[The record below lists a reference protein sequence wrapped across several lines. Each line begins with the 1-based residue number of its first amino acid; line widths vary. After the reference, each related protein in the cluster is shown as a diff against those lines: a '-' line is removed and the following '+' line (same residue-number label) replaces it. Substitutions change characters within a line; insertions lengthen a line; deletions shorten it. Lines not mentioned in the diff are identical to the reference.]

1 MILVKIYRN
10 LDWNVYISDPN
21 VLKDGWWKLSEFC
34 KDNRLRIDW
43 NIINNEN
50 IFLDFL
56 NHITGLTFE
65 KESNDIYTSSDC
77 ILLSGDL

>member
-1 MILVKIYRN
+1 MILVKIYR
-10 LDWNVYISDPN
+10 
-21 VLKDGWWKLSEFC
+21 DGWWKLSEFC